1 MDELMIQQALGEVTL
16 RRRVCKDTTSYRGC
30 TSSL

>member
-16 RRRVCKDTTSYRGC
+16 CRRVCKDMTSYRGC
-30 TSSL
+30 MS